1 MTNNKLL
8 QKYRNFSPATKA
20 SFWFVVSNVMLRG
33 ISFITLPIFSR
44 ILTPSEY
51 GVVSLFSSWETIISI
66 FCTLTLWGGVL
77 NIVLVK
83 HGAERD
89 KYIAAFQGLAT
100 TLTLTFFIITLIFIK
115 PFSKFSTLSPFLIV
129 CMYIQILSQTPFFIW
144 QGKQRFDYKYKLI
157 VIISIII
164 SILNPILGYIAVIN
178 TEYKAE
184 ARIVVGVILNLVIGL
199 LFFIINIK
207 KRKFFFNKSIWKFAL
222 QFNLIL
228 IPHYLAQ
235 QVLNQSDR
243 IMINNM
249 CSTNDTGIYSVAY
262 SFAMLL
268 TLVTS
273 GINSSFTPFIYKCL
287 KEEKYEKLRNTT
299 SVLLIGLALMTVT
312 MVCLIPDVFKLM
324 LPESYYPAI
333 WVIPPVAGAVFFMFL
348 FPLFGSVEF
357 YYEAKKYVTI
367 ASILGALLNVG
378 LNFIFIR
385 IFGFIAAAYT
395 TLFCYICFSIFHYFA
410 MKIVLKKQG
419 ITERIYDMKKIILIS
434 TILIGAIIGI
444 TILYNNSIARWCVI
458 GFVIILAF
466 FMRKKIIG
474 FVNEL
479 KDKIKEVALII

>member
-1 MTNNKLL
+1 MTKSKFL
-8 QKYRNFSPATKA
+8 QKYRNFSPAAKA

-33 ISFITLPIFSR
+33 ISFITLPVFSR

-83 HGAERD
+83 HGDERD

-100 TLTLTFFIITLIFIK
+100 TLTLTFFIITFIFIN
-115 PFSKFSTLSPFLIV
+115 PFSKFSTLSPFLIA

-157 VIISIII
+157 VAISIII

-184 ARIVVGVILNLVIGL
+184 ARIVVGVILNFVIGL
-199 LFFIINIK
+199 LFFFVNL
-207 KRKFFFNKSIWKFAL
+207 RKGKTFFNKKIWVFAL
-222 QFNLIL
+222 QFNLVL

-235 QVLNQSDR
+235 QILNQSDR

-249 CSTNDTGIYSVAY
+249 CSSNDTGIYSVAY

-268 TLVTS
+268 TLVTN

-287 KEEKYEKLRNTT
+287 KEKKYEKLSNTT
-299 SVLLIGLALMTVT
+299 TVLLIGLALMTVT
-312 MVCLIPDVFKLM
+312 MVCLIPDVFRLM

-333 WVIPPVAGAVFFMFL
+333 WVIPSVAGAVFFMFL

-378 LNFIFIR
+378 LNFIFIK

-419 ITERIYDMKKIILIS
+419 VTERIYDMKRIILIS
-434 TILIGAIIGI
+434 ILLLISIIML
-444 TILYNNSIARWCVI
+444 TLMYQNNIMRWCTLGAMFVLAVI
-458 GFVIILAF
+458 FKEKIFNFV
-466 FMRKKIIG
+466 K
-474 FVNEL
+474 EL
-479 KDKIKEVALII
+479 RG